1 MSRTART
8 DDIPEIVY
16 DSLYGDEIQ
25 MELRE
30 PQTTSE
36 EVVRGKVHDDRVL
49 LTPLRTNDE
58 SCSVREQVNKK
69 KVVISKGYAML
80 KRCFDILFSV
90 ILGVFALPIL
100 LSVCLII
107 LIKDGRNPFYTQV
120 RVGIDGKKFHIV
132 KLRSMKKGADDVQNM
147 LDERQL
153 QQYYSEYKLEDD
165 PRLIGWKK
173 PGDSNRCFGSWI
185 RKLSIDE
192 LPQIY
197 WNILIKGNMSVIG
210 PRPIL
215 QEELVKNY
223 TPEER
228 KMLLSIKPGLT
239 GYWQAY
245 ARNNATYDTGER
257 QRMELYYVQ
266 HQCVWLDIKILF
278 ATVGAILTKSGAK

>member
-1 MSRTART
+1 MK
-8 DDIPEIVY
+8 
-16 DSLYGDEIQ
+16 
-25 MELRE
+25 MEWRDT
-30 PQTTSE
+30 QTTSE
-36 EVVRGKVHDDRVL
+36 EVVHERVHNSGVQL
-49 LTPLRTNDE
+49 KILRSNDE
-58 SCSVREQVNKK
+58 SFAAYE
-69 KVVISKGYAML
+69 KGNQNTAVSSRHYAVL
-80 KRCFDILFSV
+80 KRCFDVFFSMVLGLFAMPF
-90 ILGVFALPIL
+90 LML
-100 LSVCLII
+100 VCL
-107 LIKDGRNPFYTQV
+107 LIFMKDFGNPFYTQV
-120 RVGIDGKKFHIV
+120 RVGIGGKKFHIV
-132 KLRSMKKGADDVQNM
+132 KLRSMKKGADDVLHM
-147 LDERQL
+147 LDEKQL

-215 QEELVKNY
+215 PEELEKNY

-228 KMLLSIKPGLT
+228 KILLSIKPGLT

-266 HQCVWLDIKILF
+266 NRSVWLDMKILF
-278 ATVGAILTKSGAK
+278 ATVGAILSKSGAK

>member
-1 MSRTART
+1 
-8 DDIPEIVY
+8 
-16 DSLYGDEIQ
+16 

-107 LIKDGRNPFYTQV
+107 LIKDGGNPFYTQV

>member
-1 MSRTART
+1 
-8 DDIPEIVY
+8 
-16 DSLYGDEIQ
+16 

-69 KVVISKGYAML
+69 KVVFSKGNAML

-107 LIKDGRNPFYTQV
+107 LIKDGGNPFYTQV

-197 WNILIKGNMSVIG
+197 WNILIKGNMSVVG

-266 HQCVWLDIKILF
+266 HRCVWLDIKILF